1 MNKILL
7 IAKREFRAT
16 VLSKAFLISLLTM
29 PIGFGAA
36 IGLPQLMQRFKS
48 NEGKVRKIV
57 IVDRTPGPGVQA
69 AETLERLREQQ
80 RANGQAPSDET
91 NGPTTGEWTPAAA
104 SPATSPEGPLSRLE
118 FSTLRGSADATEAL
132 QMHYELGRRVA
143 AGELAAFF
151 DIGPA
156 ALEAQTEQRDDDA
169 AAISYYTDKAMDRDL
184 LLGVGTNL
192 LAIVQLQ
199 KSASQNPLLFLR
211 PERRYQPKEI
221 ADLLAAASKTSAV
234 GLVQRELPSLDAAG
248 NLVPGEKV
256 ESAFRAI
263 LPVAA
268 ALLLFFS
275 VLIVASPQLQGVIEE
290 KMNRIGEVLLG
301 SATPFQVLSGKLLG
315 MTATGLVLSLVYAG
329 GGLLAAKYW
338 GLAQNIGFGLPLW
351 FLAFQALALLLF
363 GALFIAVGSAC
374 NDMKEAQ
381 NLLMPV
387 SIILSL
393 PLLFL
398 PITLED
404 PTGSLARWVSLIP
417 FATPSLMVCRIAAT
431 NHLPLWEPLLGM
443 GLVIATTMLAIW
455 VAGRIFRIGY
465 LSTGK
470 APSLVELARWIFSR
484 V

>member
-36 IGLPQLMQRFKS
+36 IGLPQLIDRFKS
-48 NEGKVRKIV
+48 NEGQVRKIV
-57 IVDRTPGPGVQA
+57 IVDRTPGVGVEA
-69 AETLERLREQQ
+69 AETLERLRERQ
-80 RANGQAPSDET
+80 RGDGQVSRDET
-91 NGPTTGEWTPAAA
+91 NGPAAGESTPVR
-104 SPATSPEGPLSRLE
+104 SSDGLLSRLE

-132 QMHYELGRRVA
+132 QLHYELGRRVA

-151 DIGPA
+151 DIGPF
-156 ALEAQTEQRDDDA
+156 ALETQAEQRDD

-199 KSASQNPLLFLR
+199 KSASQNPLLILR
-211 PERRYQPKEI
+211 PDRRYRPQEI
-221 ADLLAAASKTSAV
+221 ADLLVAASKTSAI
-234 GLVQRELPSLDAAG
+234 GLVQRELPTLDAAG
-248 NLVPGEKV
+248 NLRPGEKV

-338 GLAQNIGFGLPLW
+338 GLAQNIGWGLPLW

-398 PITLED
+398 PIALED
-404 PTGSLARWVSLIP
+404 PTGSLVRWVSLIP

-443 GLVIATTMLAIW
+443 ALVIATTMFAIW
-455 VAGRIFRIGY
+455 VAARIFRIGY

-470 APSLVELARWIFSR
+470 APSLIELTRWIFSR

>member
-1 MNKILL
+1 MSKILL

-29 PIGFGAA
+29 PVGFGAA
-36 IGLPQLMQRFKS
+36 IALPQLIQRFKS
-48 NEGKVRKIV
+48 NEGEIRKIV
-57 IVDRTPGPGVQA
+57 IVDRTPGRGVDA
-69 AETLERLREQQ
+69 AETLEQLRDQQ
-80 RANGQAPSDET
+80 PAG
-91 NGPTTGEWTPAAA
+91 GPTGGGPDGSTAADEPTAAGPAV
-104 SPATSPEGPLSRLE
+104 SKPLGPLSRLE
-118 FSTLRGSADATEAL
+118 FATVRASADPDEAL
-132 QMHYELGRRVA
+132 KAHYELGRRVTS
-143 AGELAAFF
+143 GELAAFF

-156 ALEAQTEQRDDDA
+156 ALEARADPGSEA

-211 PERRYQPKEI
+211 PERRYQPREI
-221 ADLLAAASKTSAV
+221 AHLLAAASKQSSVA
-234 GLVQRELPSLDAAG
+234 LVQREFPTRDADG
-248 NLVPGEKV
+248 RLIPGQKV
-256 ESAFRAI
+256 ESAFRAL

-275 VLIVASPQLQGVIEE
+275 VLVVASPQLQGVIEE

-301 SATPFQVLSGKLLG
+301 SATPFQVLAGKLLG

-338 GLAQNIGFGLPLW
+338 GLAENIGFGLPLW
-351 FLAFQALALLLF
+351 FLIFQALALLLF

-387 SIILSL
+387 SLILSL
-393 PLLFL
+393 PLIFL
-398 PITLED
+398 TNALED
-404 PTGSLARWVSLIP
+404 PTGNLARAVSLIP

-431 NHLPLWEPLLGM
+431 NQLPIWEPLLGVA
-443 GLVIATTMLAIW
+443 LVIATTILAVW
-455 VAGRIFRIGY
+455 VAARIFRIGY

-470 APSLVELARWIFSR
+470 APTLFELTRWIFSR